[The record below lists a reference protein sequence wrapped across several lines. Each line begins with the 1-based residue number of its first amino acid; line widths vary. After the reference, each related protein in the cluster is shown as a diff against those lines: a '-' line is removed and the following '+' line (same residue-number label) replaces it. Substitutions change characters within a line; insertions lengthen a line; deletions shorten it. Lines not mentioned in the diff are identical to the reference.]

1 MKMDND
7 VLTTSQAARLLG
19 ISVRTAQLLVEGG
32 SLTSWKTPG
41 GHRRVYRADVMAL
54 MKHPPQLAAARSA
67 VVLVLASSDRLP
79 LYARVLSEVAG
90 SSAEL
95 HSDVYAA
102 SLALGAR
109 LPAAVIV
116 DLDGDSAERLTFLR
130 HLSATPP
137 LAAARVLV
145 VGGPADPSLFAGLA
159 HQPTRVR
166 SPELVPA
173 ALAAALA
180 DTAST
185 LAENVPPGIPVAA
198 NEGQRLQALQR
209 SGLVDTAPEKSFD
222 RLTRL
227 AGNVLAMPVSLMTLL
242 TPTRQWFKSR
252 QGIDLTETPRSWAFC
267 NQTILQ
273 RDVFTV
279 EDLTRDKRFAENP
292 AVEGAPYFR
301 FYAGAPVI
309 DPDGFA
315 LGSVC
320 VMDYKPRRLDREQNE
335 TLGALAALASDQLRL
350 RATDRELRWAMN
362 ELHRPRK
369 Q

>member
-1 MKMDND
+1 MEND

-54 MKHPPQLAAARSA
+54 MKHPPQLPAARSA
-67 VVLVLASSDRLP
+67 VVLVLASPDRLP
-79 LYARVLSEVAG
+79 RYERAISAVAG

-95 HSDVYAA
+95 HSDAYAA
-102 SLALGAR
+102 VLALGAR
-109 LPAAVIV
+109 VPAAVIV
-116 DLDGDSAERLTFLR
+116 DLDDETAERLGFLH
-130 HLSATPP
+130 HLSAMPT
-137 LAAARVLV
+137 LASVRVLV
-145 VGGPADPSLFAGLA
+145 VGGSTDPSQLAGLA
-159 HQPTRVR
+159 HQPGRVR
-166 SPELVPA
+166 SPELLPEV
-173 ALAAALA
+173 LGAALA
-180 DTAST
+180 DTGST
-185 LAENVPPGIPVAA
+185 IEGVPPGIPIAA
-198 NEGQRLQALQR
+198 NEGQRLQAVQR

-227 AGNVLAMPVSLMTLL
+227 AGNILAMPVSLMTLL
-242 TPTRQWFKSR
+242 TPNRQWFKSR
-252 QGIDLTETPRSWAFC
+252 QGIDMTETPRNWAFC

-273 RDVFTV
+273 RDLFVV
-279 EDLTRDKRFAENP
+279 EDLTRDKRYAANP
-292 AVEGAPYFR
+292 AVDGAPYFR

-315 LGSVC
+315 IGSFC
-320 VMDYKPRRLDREQNE
+320 VMDYKPRQIDREQSE
-335 TLGALAALASDQLRL
+335 TLSALAALASDQIRL

-362 ELHRPRK
+362 ELNRSRK

>member
-1 MKMDND
+1 MDSD
-7 VLTTSQAARLLG
+7 VLTTSQAAKLLG

-54 MKHPPQLAAARSA
+54 MNHPPQPAAARSA
-67 VVLVLASSDRLP
+67 VVLVLAAPDRLP
-79 LYARVLSEVAG
+79 LYARTLSAVAG

-95 HSDVYAA
+95 FSDVYAA
-102 SLALGAR
+102 SLALGSR

-116 DLDGDSAERLTFLR
+116 DLDDDVAERSGFLR
-130 HLSATPP
+130 NLSATPL
-137 LAAARVLV
+137 LASVRVLV
-145 VGGPADPSLFAGLA
+145 VGGSEEPSLFAGLA
-159 HQPTRVR
+159 HQPIRIR
-166 SPELVPA
+166 SPEMLPA
-173 ALAAALA
+173 ALAATLA

-185 LAENVPPGIPVAA
+185 AVQDVMPGIAVAA

-242 TPTRQWFKSR
+242 TPTRQFFKSR

-267 NQTILQ
+267 NQTIMQ
-273 RDVFTV
+273 RDVFV
-279 EDLTRDKRFAENP
+279 VGDLTRDKRFAHNP
-292 AVEGAPYFR
+292 AVDGAPYFR

-320 VMDYKPRRLDREQNE
+320 VMDYKPRQLDREQSE
-335 TLGALAALASDQLRL
+335 TLSALAALASDQLRL
-350 RATDRELRWAMN
+350 RATDRELRWTQN
-362 ELHRPRK
+362 ELNRPRQK
-369 Q
+369 

>member
-1 MKMDND
+1 MEND
-7 VLTTSQAARLLG
+7 VLTTSQAAKLLG

-54 MKHPPQLAAARSA
+54 MKHPPQLTAARSA
-67 VVLVLASSDRLP
+67 FVLALASPDRLP
-79 LYARVLSEVAG
+79 LYARMLSTVAG
-90 SSAEL
+90 SSPEL
-95 HSDVYAA
+95 YSDVHAA
-102 SLALGAR
+102 SVALGAR

-116 DLDGDSAERLTFLR
+116 DLNDDSAERSGFL
-130 HLSATPP
+130 HNLSVMPQ
-137 LAAARVLV
+137 LASVRVLV
-145 VGGPADPSLFAGLA
+145 VGGSEQPSFFAGLA
-159 HQPTRVR
+159 HQPTRIR
-166 SPELVPA
+166 SPELMPA

-185 LAENVPPGIPVAA
+185 VVREVTPGIPVAA

-242 TPTRQWFKSR
+242 TPDRQWFKSR

-267 NQTILQ
+267 NQTIMQ
-273 RDVFTV
+273 RDVFVV

-292 AVEGAPYFR
+292 AVDGAPYFR

-320 VMDYKPRRLDREQNE
+320 VMDYKPRQLDREQSE
-335 TLGALAALASDQLRL
+335 TLSALAALASDQLRL
-350 RATDRELRWAMN
+350 RATDRELRWAKN
-362 ELHRPRK
+362 ELNRPHK

>member
-1 MKMDND
+1 MKMEND

-54 MKHPPQLAAARSA
+54 MKHPPQLPAARSA
-67 VVLVLASSDRLP
+67 VVFVLASPDRLP
-79 LYARVLSEVAG
+79 LYARAISAVAG

-102 SLALGAR
+102 ALALGAR
-109 LPAAVIV
+109 IPAAVIV
-116 DLDGDSAERLTFLR
+116 DLDDDTAERLGFLR
-130 HLSATPP
+130 HLSATPTP
-137 LAAARVLV
+137 ASVRVLV
-145 VGGPADPSLFAGLA
+145 VGGPADPSLLAGLA
-159 HQPTRVR
+159 HPTTRVR
-166 SPELVPA
+166 SPEQLPV
-173 ALAAALA
+173 ALGAALA
-180 DTAST
+180 DSASI
-185 LAENVPPGIPVAA
+185 LEDVPPGIPVAP

-273 RDVFTV
+273 RDVFVV
-279 EDLTRDKRFAENP
+279 EDLTRDKRYADNP
-292 AVEGAPYFR
+292 AVDSAPYFR

-320 VMDYKPRRLDREQNE
+320 VMDYKPRQIDREQSE
-335 TLGALAALASDQLRL
+335 TLSALAALASDQLRL
-350 RATDRELRWAMN
+350 RATERELRWAMN
-362 ELHRPRK
+362 ELNRPRK
-369 Q
+369 P